1 MGRIGF
7 SNVDVVFI
15 KAAKIAMARATPSLL
30 FQGFLLMVLILPA
43 PDQLLSILEHLL
55 KVSLL

>member
-30 FQGFLLMVLILPA
+30 FHGFLLMVLILPA
-43 PDQLLSILEHLL
+43 PDQLLSIVEHLL
-55 KVSLL
+55 QVSLL

>member
-15 KAAKIAMARATPSLL
+15 KAAKIEMARAKPSLL
-30 FQGFLLMVLILPA
+30 RQGFLLMVLILPA
-43 PDQLLSILEHLL
+43 PDQLLSVLEHLL